1 MGWSLPPLLVLVL
14 VAGMVAPPLAGAI
27 AQPGGSPQAS
37 APPLAATSTTPSPGN
52 TTSTST
58 PTPTP
63 TATGGDMAP
72 GARLAGEIGVR
83 DAELEGDVESRAF
96 EIRVERADSPEARA
110 QIVSDRVA
118 ESREKLETLERRR
131 STIRAALENGSMTR
145 DEYRARRAMIAARA
159 QTQLSILVRAE
170 EIVDGLP
177 TLILADVGID
187 LTTIR
192 SLQSRARALSEFE
205 GGFAG

>member
-1 MGWSLPPLLVLVL
+1 
-14 VAGMVAPPLAGAI
+14 
-27 AQPGGSPQAS
+27 
-37 APPLAATSTTPSPGN
+37 
-52 TTSTST
+52 
-58 PTPTP
+58 
-63 TATGGDMAP
+63 MAP

-96 EIRVERADSPEARA
+96 EIRVERADSAEARA

-131 STIRAALENGSMTR
+131 STIRAALENGSMSR

-177 TLILADVGID
+177 TLVLQDVGID

-205 GGFAG
+205 GTFAG